1 VFEAA
6 EVGNELS
13 REEYEALEGSLRVD
27 LLNAQYDLRRAG
39 FAALIIISG
48 DDRFG
53 RTEVVDLLHEW
64 MDARHLVTHV
74 FTAPTEEER
83 QRPRLWR
90 YWLGLP
96 PRGRIGVHLGGP
108 GFGAIVDLL
117 EGRSDEAAFERRVAR
132 VRRFEQTLAD
142 DGVLLLKFWLH
153 VPRKV
158 LKKRLKLAKKDP
170 GRSWLVDEADR
181 RILESYPEVME
192 ASERLVR
199 KTDTAYAPWQIVETT
214 DSRHRDIVV
223 ARTILAALQDRLS
236 GSRLPAPAAT
246 PRQVAVAGALGPLDR
261 VDLSASLPYDDYH
274 EQLVELQ
281 ARFAELAR
289 TAWDEGVSSVIAF
302 EGWDAAG
309 KGGAIRRLTR
319 AIPAK
324 VYRVVPVAAPSE
336 EERSFP
342 WLWRFWRQM
351 PRAGRIVIFDRSW
364 YGRVLVERVEGFARE
379 DEWRRAYD
387 EINDFEDQLVGHGWP
402 VVKFW
407 LHLDRDEQLRRFRE
421 REKTP
426 YKKYKITDEDYRNR
440 EKWEA
445 YVAAVN
451 EMVARTSAG
460 SSPWHLVAANDKR
473 WARVQVLRRVCDAL
487 RAALERR

>member
-1 VFEAA
+1 LFEAA

-13 REEYEALEGSLRVD
+13 REEYEKLQGPLRVD

-39 FAALIIISG
+39 FSVLIILSG

-53 RTEVVDLLHEW
+53 RSEVVDLLHEW

-74 FTAPTEEER
+74 FTAPTEDER
-83 QRPRLWR
+83 ARPRLWR

-96 PRGRIGVHLGGP
+96 PRGRIGIHLGGP

-158 LKKRLKLAKKDP
+158 LKKRLKAARKDP
-170 GRSWLVDEADR
+170 ERAWLVDDTDR
-181 RILESYPEVME
+181 NILESYPELMQ
-192 ASERLVR
+192 AAERFVR
-199 KTDTAYAPWQIVETT
+199 LTDTAHAPWQIVETT
-214 DSRHRDIVV
+214 DSHHRDVTV
-223 ARTILAALQDRLS
+223 ARTILAALQDRLA
-236 GSRLPAPAAT
+236 GRVLPPAPAVVSLAT
-246 PRQVAVAGALGPLDR
+246 TPARGPLDR
-261 VDLSASLPYDDYH
+261 VDLSTSLPYDEYRERLDA
-274 EQLVELQ
+274 LQ
-281 ARFAELAR
+281 ARFAGLAR
-289 TAWDEGVSSVIAF
+289 AAWDEGVSSVLAF

-319 AIPAK
+319 AVPAK

-351 PRAGRIVIFDRSW
+351 PRAGRMVIFDRSW

-440 EKWEA
+440 EKWNG
-445 YVAAVN
+445 YVVAVN
-451 EMVARTSAG
+451 EMVARTSAA

-473 WARVQVLRRVCDAL
+473 WARVEVLRHVCEAL
-487 RAALERR
+487 EDALERRR